1 MERTAIVTGA
11 RRGIGLAV
19 AEELAQAGF
28 RVVLAAVSPPQ
39 EAARVVAR
47 FRENGWTA
55 EYQSVD
61 ISKVEDRRDLFDRT
75 EER

>member
-39 EAARVVAR
+39 EAAGVVAR

-61 ISKVEDRRDLFDRT
+61 CLTGRRSGMVK
-75 EER
+75 